1 MKIAVDARSLLTR
14 SPRGEGRT
22 LRDLYRHIAA
32 LRPDWRITLYGEEP
46 YQTHV
51 DRSNIRS
58 ATLNVPG
65 YRFNLWE
72 NFGLPLAAKLSGSDL
87 IHAASTTAPRAP
99 LLPLVVT
106 VHDIIPV
113 VFDDGQSQPAVDR
126 FRKQLT
132 FGLRKAKVIIAVS
145 AHTRDDLVRHFFVD
159 PSKIQ
164 VIHWGI
170 DRPRVIERASWPLS
184 EQLASTPYFL
194 AFGGNARRKN
204 TATIIQAYSRLARGS
219 PPLVLVGLGDTGI
232 RARYDELATHLG
244 CKDRIITLPYIDDA
258 HLDSLLTRALAL
270 VYVSLYEGFGMPLL
284 EAMVR
289 GVPVIASNTTSIPEI
304 VGGAALLVDPSD
316 AGAIAHAMENIIEDP
331 AARESLAL
339 RGLTRAE
346 GFKWEDTAGK
356 TVAAFETAMSHHRS
370 TT

>member
-32 LRPDWRITLYGEEP
+32 LRPEWRITLYGEERG
-46 YQTHV
+46 QAHM
-51 DRSNIRS
+51 DRSNVRS
-58 ATLNVPG
+58 ATLNLPG

-72 NFGLPLAAKLSGSDL
+72 NFGLPLAAKFSGSDL

-99 LLPLVVT
+99 LLPLVLT

-113 VFDDGQSQPAVDR
+113 VFDDGQSRSAVDR

-132 FGLRKAKVIIAVS
+132 LGLQKAKLIIAVS
-145 AHTRDDLVRHFFVD
+145 AHTRDDLVRRFFVD

-170 DRPRVIERASWPLS
+170 DKPHVVEHASWPLS

-194 AFGGNARRKN
+194 AFGGTARRKN
-204 TATIIQAYSRLARGS
+204 TAMIIQAFSRLARGS
-219 PPLVLVGLGDTGI
+219 PPLVIVGLDAGT
-232 RARYDELATHLG
+232 RARYDELAAHLG
-244 CKDRIITLPYIDDA
+244 CKNRIITLPYIADA
-258 HLDSLLTRALAL
+258 QLDSLFTRALAL

-289 GVPVIASNTTSIPEI
+289 GVPVIASNTTSIPEV
-304 VGGAALLVDPSD
+304 VGEAGLLVDPSD
-316 AGAIAHAMENIIEDP
+316 ADALAQAMENIIEDT

-346 GFKWEDTAGK
+346 GFKWEDTARR
-356 TVAAFETAMSHHRS
+356 TVEAFETAMSHHRS
-370 TT
+370 TP